1 MRTLNGVTGVH
12 AALGKELGVGS
23 WHTVTQT
30 AVRQF
35 ADVTGD
41 HQWIHL
47 DTERAAKGPYGGTIA
62 HGYFTLSLL
71 PLLAMDA
78 YAFAGFKM
86 KVNYGLDRVRFPA
99 PVLIGSRIRMRAHLT
114 SVDTTPTGARVVVRN
129 TIEIE
134 GNDAPGCVA
143 DTVSLLVT

>member
-1 MRTLNGVTGVH
+1 MRTLAGVIAVH
-12 AALGKELGVGS
+12 AALGEELGVGS
-23 WHTVTQT
+23 WYPVTQT
-30 AVRQF
+30 AVGEF

-47 DTERAAKGPYGGTIA
+47 DTERAATGPYGGTIA

-78 YAFAGFKM
+78 YEFAGFKM

-99 PVLIGSRIRMRAHLT
+99 PVLIGSRIRMRAQLT
-114 SVDTTPTGARVVVRN
+114 SVDPTPTGVRVVVRN
-129 TIEIE
+129 TVEIE
-134 GNDAPGCVA
+134 GKDAPGCVA